1 MLKRSNFSNV
11 TIYDHFPTYV
21 QWTFILSALL
31 VIGAGVWFYF
41 ISESNRVM
49 TYPAVVLLGW
59 GFSAMAV
66 NSLAFATQ
74 LIGPNKV
81 SN

>member
-1 MLKRSNFSNV
+1 MILKRSNFSNL
-11 TIYDHFPTYV
+11 TINDHFHLLLVDVY
-21 QWTFILSALL
+21 LSALL
-31 VIGAGVWFYF
+31 VIGAGIWFYF

-49 TYPAVVLLGW
+49 TYPAVVLLGM
-59 GFSAMAV
+59 GFSSMSV